1 MGEHESLLTDKEREA
16 LELHEALPRAKALD
30 AWIAYAAL
38 NGFEKDQLTAGLD
51 HIRTMSKAQLKRLR
65 KDLAAATRLLDY
77 MTMAATE
84 VDTEAGDHATL
95 SLVERLSL
103 SVASETESNLD
114 QETDEPSQEEQ
125 PQAEDESSEPE
136 FAIEKYP
143 PTAIPDE
150 PIEAIAKTAQLASE
164 EIVDDL
170 IAEASKRWIRESLKI
185 EVSDNISLEDMVQK
199 IIQIANPPA
208 SRMGKG
214 HNGNYIDAA
223 ERVRQKL
230 LGKTYA
236 QISSL
241 EEGSTPGAVQQW
253 FAVRIIRAIREASN
267 DEATPDKAQP
277 SLSEVEPE
285 DELDSDAI
293 LKEHFAKRKPV
304 SLPVE
309 YKKEEEEPHE
319 ALATRFAELAGFDS
333 LQKAAFFGY
342 INPRPTNKELNPNR
356 ERMINVFKK
365 FVEDTLAPLPV
376 VLQRFDKEQS
386 ARIQHLLGV
395 NVKDGK
401 VGSTQKFQ
409 HIDMLEYAQ
418 RNGHDTARVSESLF
432 SALENL
438 ADMLEDAL
446 TDPAVAN

>member
-1 MGEHESLLTDKEREA
+1 MAEHESLLTDKEREA

-38 NGFEKDQLTAGLD
+38 NGFEKDQLTSGLD
-51 HIRTMSKAQLKRLR
+51 HIRTMSNAQLKRLR

-77 MTMAATE
+77 MTIAAIE
-84 VDTEAGDHATL
+84 VDTEDGDHATL
-95 SLVERLSL
+95 SLVERLSS
-103 SVASETESNLD
+103 SVADETKSDLD
-114 QETDEPSQEEQ
+114 QETDEP
-125 PQAEDESSEPE
+125 SEPE

-150 PIEAIAKTAQLASE
+150 PIEAIAETAQLTSE

-170 IAEASKRWIRESLKI
+170 IPEASKHWICESLNM
-185 EVSDNISLEDMVQK
+185 EVPDDISLEDMVQK
-199 IIQIANPPA
+199 IIQTANPPA

-223 ERVRQKL
+223 ERLRQKL

-267 DEATPDKAQP
+267 DEAAPDKAQA
-277 SLSEVEPE
+277 SLPEIEPE
-285 DELDSDAI
+285 DELDSDTI

-309 YKKEEEEPHE
+309 LKKEEEEPHE
-319 ALATRFAELAGFDS
+319 VLATRFAELAGFDS

-356 ERMINVFKK
+356 ERMIDRFKM
-365 FVEDTLAPLPV
+365 FIEETIAPLPV

-395 NVKDGK
+395 NVKDGN

-409 HIDMLEYAQ
+409 HIDMLEHAQ